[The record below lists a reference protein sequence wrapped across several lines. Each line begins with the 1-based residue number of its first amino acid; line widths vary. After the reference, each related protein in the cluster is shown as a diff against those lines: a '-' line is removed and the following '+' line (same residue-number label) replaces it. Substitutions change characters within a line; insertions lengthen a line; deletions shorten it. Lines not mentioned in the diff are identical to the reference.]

1 LLFNSFEFIL
11 FFLPI
16 ALFGYY
22 ALNYFNLFG
31 VSKIWVIISS
41 LFFYAY
47 SNINYLPLIL
57 TSVVINYFFSYLII
71 NYENLSIKKSRIS
84 KKGYLILGILFN
96 IAVLGYYKYH
106 DFFIE
111 NINYFSGSDFILHN
125 LALPLAISFFTLK
138 QIAFIVDSYEG
149 LVKEKSIINYTIFVT
164 FFPQLIAGPIVHHR
178 EMMPQFNV
186 ENCKFLYGNF
196 KLGLFIFS
204 IGLFKKVMLADTL
217 SIWVDNSFS
226 NAETL
231 SILAAWTASITYSFQ
246 LYFDF
251 SGYTDMALGLA
262 LLFNIKLPHNFNS
275 PFLASSIIEF
285 WSRWHITL
293 TNFITTYIYTPI
305 LKSSKKISFTW
316 AMLATFFT
324 FQVAGIWHGAEWK
337 YILFGA
343 LHGLALVVNHIWKK
357 FKFKLNRFIA
367 WLVTF
372 TFISITFTIFRAEDV
387 NQSLIIIQRMFGLNS
402 NILSIFQ
409 HDFLNLFYLFIL
421 SFIVFQN
428 KNTLFFLKEKIF
440 NNYLT
445 VFLLLISFYHL
456 NYFQI
461 SNDFG
466 TKFIYFNY

>member
-11 FFLPI
+11 FFLPL

-22 ALNYFNLFG
+22 ALNYFNLFTA
-31 VSKIWVIISS
+31 SKIWVVVSS
-41 LFFYAY
+41 LFFYAH

-57 TSVVINYFFSYLII
+57 ASVAINYFFSYLII
-71 NYENLSIKKSRIS
+71 NYENLSLKKDRIS
-84 KKGYLILGILFN
+84 KKVFLIIGIFFN
-96 IAVLGYYKYH
+96 IALLGYYKYL

-111 NINYFSGSDFILHN
+111 NINYLSGSEFLFHN

-138 QIAFIVDSYEG
+138 QIAFLVDSYEG
-149 LVKEKSIINYTIFVT
+149 LVKEKSFIRYTIFVT
-164 FFPQLIAGPIVHHR
+164 FFPQLIAGPIVHHK

-186 ENCKFLYGNF
+186 NNYKFLIGNF

-204 IGLFKKVMLADTL
+204 IGLFKKVILADTL
-217 SIWVDNSFS
+217 SVWVDNSFS
-226 NAETL
+226 NTETL
-231 SILAAWTASITYSFQ
+231 SIFSAWIASISYSFQ

-275 PFLASSIIEF
+275 PFLASNIIEF

-305 LKSSKKISFTW
+305 LRSSKKLTFTW
-316 AMLATFFT
+316 AMFATFFT

-343 LHGLALVVNHIWKK
+343 LHGAALVINHIWKK
-357 FKFKLNRFIA
+357 FKFRLNRYVA
-367 WLVTF
+367 WIVTF
-372 TFISITFTIFRAEDV
+372 IFVCITFTIFRAEDV

-402 NILSIFQ
+402 NFSPVFEL
-409 HDFLNLFYLFIL
+409 DLLNLFYLLIL
-421 SFIVFQN
+421 SFVVFRK
-428 KNTLFFLKEKIF
+428 KNTLFFLKEEIS
-440 NNYLT
+440 NIYWT
-445 VFLLLISFYHL
+445 IFLLLISLYHL

-466 TKFIYFNY
+466 MKFIYFNY

>member
-1 LLFNSFEFIL
+1 MLFNSFEFIL
-11 FFLPI
+11 FFLPV

-22 ALNYFNLFG
+22 ALNYFNLFTA
-31 VSKIWVIISS
+31 SKVWVIVSS
-41 LFFYAY
+41 LFFYAH

-57 TSVVINYFFSYLII
+57 TSVSINYIFSYLII
-71 NYENLSIKKSRIS
+71 NYENLSLKTDGIS
-84 KKGYLILGILFN
+84 KKVFLIIGIFFN
-96 IAVLGYYKYH
+96 IALLGYYKYL

-111 NINYFSGSDFILHN
+111 NINYLSGSEFILHN

-138 QIAFIVDSYEG
+138 QIAFLVDSYEG
-149 LVKEKSIINYTIFVT
+149 LVKEKSFIKYTIFVT
-164 FFPQLIAGPIVHHR
+164 FFPQLIAGPIVHHK

-186 ENCKFLYGNF
+186 DNYKFLIGNF

-204 IGLFKKVMLADTL
+204 IGLFKKVILADTL
-217 SIWVDNSFS
+217 SLWVNNSFS

-231 SILAAWTASITYSFQ
+231 SIFSAWVASITYSFQ

-285 WSRWHITL
+285 WTRWHITL

-305 LKSSKKISFTW
+305 LRSSKKITFAR
-316 AMLATFFT
+316 AMLATFVT

-343 LHGLALVVNHIWKK
+343 LHGFALVVNHIWKK
-357 FKFKLNRFIA
+357 FRYKLNRYVA
-367 WLVTF
+367 WFVTF
-372 TFISITFTIFRAEDV
+372 IFINITFTIFRAEDV
-387 NQSLIIIQRMFGLNS
+387 NQSLIIIQSMFGVNS
-402 NILSIFQ
+402 NFLSTFEI
-409 HDFLNLFYLFIL
+409 DSLNLIYLFFL
-421 SFIVFQN
+421 SFIVFQK
-428 KNTLFFLKEKIF
+428 KNTLFFFKEKIS
-440 NNYLT
+440 NVYIT
-445 VFLLLISFYHL
+445 IFLLLISLYHL

-461 SNDFG
+461 SNDLG
-466 TKFIYFNY
+466 MKFIYFNY